1 MQIPI
6 LEALKTY
13 GTQFNTKDF
22 LVLPNDTPFGN
33 FNLTYDEIVVRI
45 ECLNESIINTYQDF
59 YNHQELVRLRGGMSL
74 LNESFKQS
82 YNIEQVIYWLRKT
95 ADEFISI
102 IYVLYYFKE
111 NNEYPSKI
119 KISSIGRLL
128 NYDKILDDKL
138 TNHFNL
144 LEKINEISNGFKHS
158 IVNTQVHNH
167 RGKSEPVVFALTAFN
182 DISSQ
187 PKFYVVSLRAIIES
201 YNKFLIDVKD
211 ILQSKYQT

>member
-13 GTQFNTKDF
+13 GTHFNTKDF

-59 YNHQELVRLRGGMSL
+59 YSHQELVKLRGGMSL

-95 ADEFISI
+95 ADEFISV
-102 IYVLYYFKE
+102 IYVLQYFKE
-111 NNEYPSKI
+111 NNEYPTKI
-119 KISSIGRLL
+119 KISSVGKLL
-128 NYDKILDDKL
+128 NYGNTLDDKL
-138 TNHFNL
+138 TNHLNL
-144 LEKINEISNGFKHS
+144 LKKINEISNGFKHS
-158 IVNTQVHNH
+158 IINSHVH
-167 RGKSEPVVFALTAFN
+167 RGRNEPVVFALAAFN